1 MKTLNTEILL
11 IEGSLFP
18 VMKGNC
24 DHLSKMYNCPT
35 ASQAPII
42 ITGCNLVMLIWKN
55 TRLCIISIINDM
67 ILI

>member
-18 VMKGNC
+18 IMKGNC
-24 DHLSKMYNCPT
+24 DHLNKMYNCPI